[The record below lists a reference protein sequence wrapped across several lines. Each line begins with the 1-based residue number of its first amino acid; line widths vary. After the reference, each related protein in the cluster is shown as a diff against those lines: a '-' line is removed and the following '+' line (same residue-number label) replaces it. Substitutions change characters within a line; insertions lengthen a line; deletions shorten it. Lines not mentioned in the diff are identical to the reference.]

1 MDYNLFL
8 DDIRH
13 PYDSYPYTKDTRYLQ
28 LKWIIVRS
36 YDEFV
41 KYITK
46 NGVPRLVSFDHDLA
60 DEHYFSDNQPWSTEN
75 SIDYFS
81 YKEKTGYECAKWLCD
96 YCLDNNIKLPETLVH
111 SFNQTGSDNIRH
123 YIRNFKKH
131 TEL

>member
-13 PYDSYPYTKDTRYLQ
+13 PHDAYPYMKDTKYLQ

-46 NGVPRLVSFDHDLA
+46 NGVPSLVSFDHDLA
-60 DEHYFSDNQPWSTEN
+60 DEHYFSNNQPWSIEN

-96 YCLDNNIKLPETLVH
+96 YCLNNNIKLPETLVH
-111 SFNQTGSDNIRH
+111 SFNQTGSNNIKH

-131 TEL
+131 TKL